1 MNPTHWQLE
10 VQRSG
15 RDAQLRLAHPS
26 GLCREWDGDV
36 ACRLC
41 QRLGLDTGRYPCP
54 KSSAWRLF
62 LLARDLESE
71 VEPTSAPAPAPE
83 TDWDARLRTHGL
95 RPTPA
100 RRAIAA
106 LLLGGPRHVTTEE
119 VSGELAR
126 AGYRYALSTVSRT
139 LKEFA
144 DWDLLQVLDL
154 GGGVVF
160 YDTVTTPHPHV
171 YNVDTGELSD
181 LSPEEAWVSGLPE
194 LPAGV
199 RLEGIQLVFRV
210 RGAAAQSKRSAPKVQ
225 SSGPRK
231 SAGQA

>member
-10 VQRSG
+10 VQRSDS
-15 RDAQLRLAHPS
+15 DAQLRLAHPS

-71 VEPTSAPAPAPE
+71 SAPAPAPP

-106 LLLGGPRHVTTEE
+106 LLLDRPRHVTAEE
-119 VSGELAR
+119 VSEALAA
-126 AGYRYALSTVSRT
+126 AGRRYALSTVTRT
-139 LKEFA
+139 LREFA
-144 DWDLLQVLDL
+144 EWDLLQVLDL
-154 GGGVVF
+154 GGGMLF

-181 LSPEEAWVSGLPE
+181 LSPDEAWVSSLPE

-225 SSGPRK
+225 SSGPPK

>member
-1 MNPTHWQLE
+1 MNSTPWQLDVE
-10 VQRSG
+10 RTDN
-15 RDAQLRLAHPS
+15 DAHLRLAHPS

-71 VEPTSAPAPAPE
+71 TATGPAGVGTVPK
-83 TDWDARLRTHGL
+83 DWDPKLREHGL

-106 LLLGGPRHVTTEE
+106 LLFEWRRHVTVE
-119 VSGELAR
+119 GMAAELAR
-126 AGYRYALSTVSRT
+126 SGRNYSLATVTRT

-144 DWDLLQVLDL
+144 EWDLLQVLDL
-154 GGGVVF
+154 GGGIVF

-181 LSPEEAWVSGLPE
+181 LSTEEAWISGVPE

-199 RLEGIQLVFRV
+199 RLEGVQLVFRV
-210 RGAAAQSKRSAPKVQ
+210 RSPGRGA
-225 SSGPRK
+225 
-231 SAGQA
+231 